1 MKPLLYLAKESQSK
15 EDGLKHF
22 NDACSMIERTDR
34 SYADRLRGRADNYL
48 AFLAYPAEVRKYIY
62 TTNSVESINSGLDY
76 IRRELGG
83 YFPSKES
90 LDVNYFVQ
98 IVNLNDSWMRTP
110 VPMISSRSYELRQI
124 LAMKFEL
131 KEEVKT

>member
-1 MKPLLYLAKESQSK
+1 
-15 EDGLKHF
+15 
-22 NDACSMIERTDR
+22 MIERTDR
-34 SYADRLRGRADNYL
+34 SYAERLRGRADNYL

-131 KEEVKT
+131 KEEVKA